1 MALLETAT
9 LICGVG
15 ANPPSS
21 KTLGRRIEAG
31 ARMRARVVRTAA
43 IGVNVVQ
50 MVTAVA
56 LRAGRDGGGS
66 LHAPSASLSQ
76 SGRRGPCDGALLLSY
91 APASCHLSARRALI
105 PYIRKTP

>member
-56 LRAGRDGGGS
+56 LRALGETVAEAYT
-66 LHAPSASLSQ
+66 L
-76 SGRRGPCDGALLLSY
+76 
-91 APASCHLSARRALI
+91 RALH
-105 PYIRKTP
+105 